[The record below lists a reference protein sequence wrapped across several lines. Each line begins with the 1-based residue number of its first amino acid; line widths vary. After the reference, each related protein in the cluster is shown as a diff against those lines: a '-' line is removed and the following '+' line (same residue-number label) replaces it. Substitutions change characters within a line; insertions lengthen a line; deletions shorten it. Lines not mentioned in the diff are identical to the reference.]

1 MSECGQ
7 FKDCSKTP
15 ARLVVPLLPTCLP
28 APLSSVTWALSP
40 PQHGTVELTSPI
52 GQLKQS
58 IPEQPCN
65 DSIVIKVAE
74 DDGTVG
80 HFCHQGAIQ
89 KIQIHTNVSV
99 TVSGM
104 GGKALQTPV
113 LTALMKMEISGNK

>member
-1 MSECGQ
+1 MSECSQ

-15 ARLVVPLLPTCLP
+15 ARLDVPLLPTCLP
-28 APLSSVTWALSP
+28 APLTSVTWTLSP

-58 IPEQPCN
+58 LPVQPCN
-65 DSIVIKVAE
+65 DSIIITVAE
-74 DDGTVG
+74 DGGTVG

-89 KIQIHTNVSV
+89 KIQIHSNVSV

-104 GGKALQTPV
+104 GGKTLQTPV
-113 LTALMKMEISGNK
+113 LKALMKMEIPGNK